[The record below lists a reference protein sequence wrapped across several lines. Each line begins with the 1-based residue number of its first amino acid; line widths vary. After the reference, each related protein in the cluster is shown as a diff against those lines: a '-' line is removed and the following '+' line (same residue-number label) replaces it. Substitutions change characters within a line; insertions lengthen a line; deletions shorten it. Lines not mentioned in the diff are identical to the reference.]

1 MNKSTRRYPW
11 GIQRLV
17 STYSNHQWW
26 GEGVLEKVGFGLR
39 EQNWSLDILGW
50 GGSGKGRIWT
60 QGTKLEFGNF
70 EGGVLDKVGFG
81 LREENWSLEILRGVF
96 WTRLDLDSGKTI
108 GIWKLGG
115 GGSGKGQIW
124 TQRRKLEFR
133 YLGGCSEVVKSQSAK
148 ICLNFNFRGR
158 GMFWSSQ
165 KSKCQDLSKFN
176 FRGRGGA
183 NMHHRAI
190 NVLT

>member
-70 EGGVLDKVGFG
+70 EG
-81 LREENWSLEILRGVF
+81 VF
-96 WTRLDLDSGKTI
+96 WTRSDLDSGKKI
-108 GIWKLGG
+108 GVWK
-115 GGSGKGQIW
+115 
-124 TQRRKLEFR
+124 F
-133 YLGGCSEVVKSQSAK
+133 
-148 ICLNFNFRGR
+148 
-158 GMFWSSQ
+158 
-165 KSKCQDLSKFN
+165 
-176 FRGRGGA
+176 
-183 NMHHRAI
+183 
-190 NVLT
+190 